1 MISAQQSKRK
11 NCELTTKNTKIEET
25 GTYQSILQVSDEQ
38 RGYLKTKDHVVRRR
52 VSKEK
57 LEQLAG
63 EYRIELIY
71 EVELVE
77 EEWIGKPK
85 DLLLVLWER
94 E

>member
-1 MISAQQSKRK
+1 MKK
-11 NCELTTKNTKIEET
+11 E
-25 GTYQSILQVSDEQ
+25 
-38 RGYLKTKDHVVRRR
+38 LKTKDHVVRRR

-63 EYRIELIY
+63 ECRIELIY